1 MGLHQNQWHRVNSN
15 ITTQSALTTHFK
27 INPAPEADKALEEA
41 IVKEYCLGCYW
52 PFVDTMVSI
61 PAGC

>member
-1 MGLHQNQWHRVNSN
+1 MRMQQNSN
-15 ITTQSALTTHFK
+15 ITTQTAGGNITIS
-27 INPAPEADKALEEA
+27 PEAMEA
-41 IVKEYCLGCYW
+41 SVKEYCLGCYW